1 MVNERIAIEKY
12 CLGYTHEK
20 CGTCQN
26 EKNWQI
32 LNQLPDSLR
41 KTFQATAVRVDDTKC
56 RLTNMGEYKSNIRE
70 S

>member
-1 MVNERIAIEKY
+1 MSTERIAIEKY
-12 CLGYTHEK
+12 CLGYTHVK
-20 CGTCQN
+20 CETCQN

-41 KTFQATAVRVDDTKC
+41 KVMQATAIRIDSTKC